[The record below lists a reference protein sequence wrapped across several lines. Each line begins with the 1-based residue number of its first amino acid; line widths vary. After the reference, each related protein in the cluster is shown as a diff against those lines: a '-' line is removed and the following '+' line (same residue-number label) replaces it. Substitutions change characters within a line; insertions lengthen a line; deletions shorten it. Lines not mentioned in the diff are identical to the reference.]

1 MCIVVVAEE
10 PAERSDVFHPKSV
23 HFGGIDNAVGLKGRC
38 RCTVGHTPY
47 GNGVRIVVVVLQE
60 FLLVYFCKNNV

>member
-10 PAERSDVFHPKSV
+10 PAERSDVFHLESV
-23 HFGGIDNAVGLKGRC
+23 NFGGIDNAVGLKGQC

-47 GNGVRIVVVVLQE
+47 GNGFRIVVVA
-60 FLLVYFCKNNV
+60 